1 MSEHPFMARLAQ
13 GPLLADGAMGT
24 ELYSRGIRL
33 DQCFEA
39 ANLHQADLVQRIHL
53 DYLQA
58 GAELIETN
66 SFAANRYRLA
76 GHSLEDKL
84 RDINRQAGRLA
95 RYARDMAG
103 SLAFIGGAMG
113 PLGQPLAPL
122 GPISEEEALEAYR
135 EQAEALLEAGIDLF
149 VLETFGDLNELCLA
163 VQAVQGLCDL
173 PIIAQATFD
182 QDGRTPR
189 GQNPVKVAG
198 TLLDL
203 GVDVVGVNCSV
214 GPQAVLEVACTMAS
228 VGARYVSAVPNAGMP
243 SHSGGRLLY
252 LTTPEYF
259 AAAVP
264 QALVGGI
271 AILGGCCGTTPAHI
285 AAMRGAL
292 DETMATEAGGVEAPC
307 RVAVVPQD
315 VRENETVEPT
325 RFARKMARGEFV
337 TSIELTPP
345 RGFRTGALLRSAQE
359 LADCGLV
366 DVVNVTDSPMARVR
380 MDAVAACYLI
390 QSQTGLET
398 VLHLTTRDR
407 NLMGLESALI
417 GAHAIGV
424 RNILALTGDPPSLGH
439 FSQATGVFDVDSV
452 GLVRV
457 IQEMKQG
464 RDLVGTEMG
473 HPGGFCV
480 GVAVDPTKPDLAEEA
495 RRLHEKV
502 AAGAEFV
509 MTQPIFD
516 LGLWER
522 FMQAYDDEIG
532 VPVLLGILPLLSDRH
547 AQFLHH
553 EVPGITLN
561 ETVLE
566 RMRRAGADGRGEGI
580 RLAQETLMAAYE
592 RFQGV
597 YLMPSYNRCEV
608 ALAVL
613 EALPERG

>member
-1 MSEHPFMARLAQ
+1 MSEHPFFARLAQ

-24 ELYSRGIRL
+24 ELYNRGIPL
-33 DQCFEA
+33 GQCFEVA
-39 ANLHQADLVQRIHL
+39 TLQQPDLVQSIHL
-53 DYLQA
+53 DYLKA

-66 SFAANRYRLA
+66 TFGANRVQLA
-76 GHSLEDKL
+76 SYGLADELSA
-84 RDINRQAGRLA
+84 INRQAGRLA

-103 SLAFIGGAMG
+103 SLAFIAGAMG

-122 GPISEEEALEAYR
+122 GPISEAEALAAFT
-135 EQAEALLEAGIDLF
+135 EQAEALLDGGVDLLI
-149 VLETFGDLNELCLA
+149 LETFGDLNELCLA
-163 VQAVQGLCDL
+163 VQAVRALCDL
-173 PIIAQATFD
+173 PLIAQATFD
-182 QDGRTPR
+182 EDGRTPR
-189 GQNPVKVAG
+189 GQNAIKVAS

-203 GVDVVGVNCSV
+203 GVEVVGANCSV
-214 GPQAVLEVACTMAS
+214 GPQLVLKAACAMAA
-228 VGARYVSAVPNAGMP
+228 VGARYVSAMPNAGLP
-243 SHSGGRLLY
+243 SHSGGRLIY

-264 QALVGGI
+264 QALAGGI
-271 AILGGCCGTTPAHI
+271 CILGGCCGTTPAHI
-285 AAMRGAL
+285 AAMRQAL
-292 DETMATEAGGVEAPC
+292 DRAGAKSQDASAAVC
-307 RVAVVPQD
+307 RVVAPPD
-315 VRENETVEPT
+315 VREDETVEMTPL
-325 RFARKMARGEFV
+325 ARKLAQGQFV

-345 RGFRTGALLRSAQE
+345 RGFRTGALLRSARE
-359 LADCGLV
+359 LAESGLV
-366 DVVNVTDSPMARVR
+366 DVVNVPDSPMARVR
-380 MDAVAACYLI
+380 MDALAACYLI

-407 NLMGLESALI
+407 NLMGLEAALI

-439 FSQATGVFDVDSV
+439 FSHATGVFDVDSI

-464 RDLVGTEMG
+464 RDVVGTEMG

-480 GVAVDPTKPDLAEEA
+480 GVAVDPTKPDLASEA
-495 RRLHEKV
+495 RRLHDKI

-516 LGLWER
+516 LALWRR
-522 FMQAYDDEIG
+522 FLEVYDDEIG

-553 EVPGITLN
+553 EVPGITLS
-561 ETVLE
+561 EVALE
-566 RMRRAGADGRGEGI
+566 RMRRAGPDGRNEGV
-580 RLAQETLMAAYE
+580 RLAQEILLEAGE
-592 RFQGV
+592 SFQGV

-608 ALAVL
+608 ALTVL
-613 EALPERG
+613 EALPRQA